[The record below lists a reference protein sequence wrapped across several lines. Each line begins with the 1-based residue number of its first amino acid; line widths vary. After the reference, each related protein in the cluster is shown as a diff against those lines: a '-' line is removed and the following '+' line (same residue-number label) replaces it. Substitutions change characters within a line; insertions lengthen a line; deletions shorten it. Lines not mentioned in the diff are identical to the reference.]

1 MSNTLDGGSFAQYW
15 SRRMQLK
22 LEKRDI
28 FRALASWE
36 GQSMLSD
43 GDVYNKPYRSAVV
56 TAGYTRG
63 TAFTPQ
69 DLTNANDT
77 LTVDQTR
84 ISPFYVD
91 NLDKLQS
98 KYPLINEYA
107 DDCATQL
114 GNWLDA
120 DFLGEV
126 TSRHADNTVDHGDHG
141 GTDDDAFTL
150 TTSNILKT
158 FSVANRKLD
167 KKNVPMEGRY
177 MVISPE
183 FHQLLVEFVGGK
195 ESNLGDSTG
204 LNGHVGKYMGFNLY
218 LSNNL
223 TGYARLELG
232 TLPTDG
238 DTTVIEGVTFAWE
251 TGTRDTAGMVY
262 AESDGP
268 TSIDNLIAAIDL
280 SGTSG
285 TEYFPLTAANQG
297 IADKWTMTDG
307 STYVTVKA
315 EGAGHLVVSETLTA
329 PSDIWTAKYQRQH
342 VMGGR
347 KGAVDMIVQ
356 KFPQINIRPVSDKLG
371 VNIAPWILYGLATF
385 TEKTKQLVDV
395 MIRTDSY

>member
-15 SRRMQLK
+15 SRRMQIK
-22 LEKRDI
+22 LEKQDI

-63 TAFTPQ
+63 SAFTPQ
-69 DLTNANDT
+69 DLTNATDS

-84 ISPFYVD
+84 IAPFYID
-91 NLDKLQS
+91 DLDALQS
-98 KYPLINEYA
+98 KYSLINEYA

-120 DFLGEV
+120 AFLGQV
-126 TSRHADNTVDHGDHG
+126 TSRHSDNTVDAGDHG
-141 GTDDDAFTL
+141 GTDGDAFTL
-150 TTSNILKT
+150 TTSNVLKT
-158 FSVANRKLD
+158 FGVANRKLN
-167 KKNVPMEGRY
+167 KKNVSQMGRY

-183 FHQLLVEFVGGK
+183 FYQLLWEYLGGK
-195 ESNLGDSTG
+195 ESGLGDV
-204 LNGHVGKYMGFNLY
+204 VGKNGKVGTYAGMNLHV
-218 LSNNL
+218 SNNL
-223 TGYARLELG
+223 TGFARLEMG
-232 TLPTDG
+232 TQPTDG
-238 DTTVIEGVTFAWE
+238 DTVVIEGVTFSFE

-262 AESDGP
+262 SETDGP

-285 TEYFPLTAANQG
+285 TEYYPLTVANQG

-307 STYVTVKA
+307 STYLTIKA

-329 PSDIWTAKYQRQH
+329 AADIFTAKYQRQH
-342 VMGGR
+342 VMAGQ

-356 KFPQINIRPVSDKLG
+356 KYPKVNIRPVSDKLG
-371 VNIAPWILYGLATF
+371 VNIAPWILYGRTVF
-385 TEKTKQLVDV
+385 TEKTKKLVDILV
-395 MIRTDSY
+395 RTDSY